1 MNMNTRA
8 LGKFC
13 PVCKLSNEPGA
24 LICVHCGASLDK
36 SPTGPPT
43 TQQVKGPRVDAS
55 EKTRRPAPELAI
67 PAEGLA
73 LYITGSIQP
82 VAIRTEEEFLIGR
95 LGDDPSEPLIDL
107 AEVEG
112 FSLGVSRRH
121 VMIRAAGGGYEIID
135 LNSKNGT
142 WLDGKRLVPNQPH
155 ALPSGAHLLLG
166 RMDFIVMY
174 QSSPDVK

>member
-1 MNMNTRA
+1 MKTDTGA

-24 LICVHCGASLDK
+24 VICVYCGASLDK

-43 TQQVKGPRVDAS
+43 TQQVKGPRVAAS
-55 EKTRRPAPELAI
+55 EKTRQPAPEMAI
-67 PAEGLA
+67 PDKGLA
-73 LYITGSIQP
+73 LYITGSVKPI
-82 VAIRTEEEFLIGR
+82 AIRTEDEFLIGR
-95 LGDDPSEPLIDL
+95 LGDDPSEPLVDL

-112 FSLGVSRRH
+112 FTLGISRRH
-121 VMIRAAGGGYEIID
+121 VMIRAAGEGYEIID

-142 WLDGKRLVPNQPH
+142 WLDGKRLVPNQPY
-155 ALPSGAHLLLG
+155 ALPSGARLLLG